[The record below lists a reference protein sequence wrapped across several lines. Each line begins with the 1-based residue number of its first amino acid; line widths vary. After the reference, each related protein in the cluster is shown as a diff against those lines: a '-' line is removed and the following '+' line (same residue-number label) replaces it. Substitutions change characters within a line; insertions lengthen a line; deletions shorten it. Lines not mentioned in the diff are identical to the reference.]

1 MLMKESDFEDFQ
13 SLFGTYKAYY
23 MPIYS
28 KGNYKWELYVK
39 PGVYRFVVDN
49 TDKGWEMTNFDFE
62 DDIAVFDYEIY
73 EIP

>member
-39 PGVYRFVVDN
+39 LES
-49 TDKGWEMTNFDFE
+49 TDLSSITRIKVGK
-62 DDIAVFDYEIY
+62 
-73 EIP
+73 